1 MNIIG
6 SKATVNKVIHQ
17 EGNLIN
23 SLTCQLIT
31 KRIVNEYQLRKTKFS
46 ICTNAHIFISLQILI
61 KNYTYEISNR
71 NTKF

>member
-46 ICTNAHIFISLQILI
+46 ICTNAHIFISLQILVRQEVVQVI
-61 KNYTYEISNR
+61 VQHDV
-71 NTKF
+71 